1 MVYPRRVI
9 AGVNYAS
16 IGVSTRA
23 SPDWIGFGFSAKPER
38 EFAYT
43 PDAFVTALAEFILAL
58 EIERFSLV
66 VQGFLGSVGLQY
78 ALRYSDQIG
87 LAILNTPISTG
98 SKVAL
103 EDATMRT
110 AFSG

>member
-1 MVYPRRVI
+1 LVL
-9 AGVNYAS
+9 
-16 IGVSTRA
+16 A
-23 SPDWIGFGFSAKPER
+23 SPQNQSE

-78 ALRYSDQIG
+78 ALRYSDQIES
-87 LAILNTPISTG
+87 LAILNTPISTAA
-98 SKVAL
+98 KL
-103 EDATMRT
+103 PWKMQQWT